1 MRTHLHR
8 NRLSRLAILALA
20 LLMPGLALAH
30 GKDGV
35 HVMGTVKEVKQDTL
49 VLETSDKKQVDV
61 MTDPSTRYEKSG
73 AAAAA
78 TDLKAGERVVVH
90 GMKMSNGQVHAQLV
104 KFGKPPAKGAAKP
117 QGDTEKAAP
126 SPTPPTQD
134 KGHEHSGH

>member
-1 MRTHLHR
+1 MRSHLQPT
-8 NRLSRLAILALA
+8 RLTRLAVLTLA
-20 LLMPGLALAH
+20 LLAPTLALAH

-49 VLETSDKKQVDV
+49 VLETADKKQVDV

-73 AAAAA
+73 VASTAS
-78 TDLKAGERVVVH
+78 DLKPGERVVVH

-104 KFGKPPAKGAAKP
+104 KFGKPPAKSPAKT
-117 QGDTEKAAP
+117 QGGTEKDEPA
-126 SPTPPTQD
+126 PTPPAQG